1 VVQEKLLS
9 HRYPLGRALAVLL
22 CVLAAVAA
30 ASPAAAGPRPTA
42 ASPGLAVSA
51 AAKPPGYKIVSAGF
65 SAPSGLDTPG
75 SVTCPKVN
83 GAQTV
88 PLSGGVLI
96 DGTSLETSINSSWPA
111 AKGWNADVNNASAAA
126 TGFTV
131 YAVCAKKMTGYL
143 QQKSAAVSN
152 PAGAQNGAGY
162 KCPAGEELLGGGEL
176 STSQSTLVNLDS
188 SWPAGTSIWYVYVN
202 NASSAQ
208 ASFHVYHLCAKL
220 HVTATSYQLV
230 AGTPVVNAAGTQSGA
245 SVFCP
250 DGLATIAGGLVTTST
265 SIEVTLNTTFP
276 FAGGWGGDEN
286 NASSAN
292 ANLTAY
298 VLCAS

>member
-1 VVQEKLLS
+1 MRQRARVAGVCSALVCLS
-9 HRYPLGRALAVLL
+9 VAW
-22 CVLAAVAA
+22 AA
-30 ASPAAAGPRPTA
+30 PAAAARSGPA
-42 ASPGLAVSA
+42 APA
-51 AAKPPGYKIVSAGF
+51 AAKPAGYKIVSADF
-65 SAPSGLDTPG
+65 SAPSGLDTSG
-75 SVTCPKVN
+75 SVTCPKVK
-83 GAQTV
+83 GVQTV

-111 AKGWNADVNNASAAA
+111 PTGWNARVNNASAAA

-131 YAVCAKKMTGYL
+131 YAVCAKKLTGYV

-152 PAGAQNGAGY
+152 PANSQNGAGY
-162 KCPAGEELLGGGEL
+162 KCPASDVLLGGGAL
-176 STSQSTLVNLDS
+176 STSRSTLVNLDS
-188 SWPAGTSIWYVYVN
+188 SWPAGTSIWYVYLN
-202 NASSAQ
+202 NASTTQ

-220 HVTATSYQLV
+220 NVTATSYQLV
-230 AGTPVVNAAGTQSGA
+230 AGTPVVNAAGTQTGA

-250 DGLATIAGGLVTTST
+250 DGLPTIAGGLVSSST
-265 SIEVTLNTTFP
+265 SIDVTLNTTFP

-286 NASSAN
+286 NNSGAD